1 MSDDTSAL
9 AEFFK
14 TIVLIVL
21 AFLLGGILVRLD
33 RLLTLLERNAV
44 IEQAVAEITDTT
56 EITDITPITPPMLTA
71 DGSRLLRLL
80 QAPPDDSGGTGD
92 TGS

>member
-1 MSDDTSAL
+1 MKDDTSAL

-33 RLLTLLERNAV
+33 RILTLLERNAA
-44 IEQAVAEITDTT
+44 IEQAVTD
-56 EITDITPITPPMLTA
+56 ITPPMLTEE
-71 DGSRLLRLL
+71 GSRLLWLL
-80 QAPPDDSGGTGD
+80 RSSPDDSDAAED
-92 TGS
+92 TGR

>member
-1 MSDDTSAL
+1 MKDDTSAL

-14 TIVLIVL
+14 TIVLIIL

-33 RLLTLLERNAV
+33 RLLTLLERSAV
-44 IEQAVAEITDTT
+44 IEQAVADITPS
-56 EITDITPITPPMLTA
+56 TDITDITPPMLTEE
-71 DGSRLLRLL
+71 GSRLLWLL
-80 QAPPDDSGGTGD
+80 RSSPDDSGASGD

>member
-1 MSDDTSAL
+1 VKDDTSAL

-14 TIVLIVL
+14 TIVLIIL

-33 RLLTLLERNAV
+33 RLLTLLERSAV
-44 IEQAVAEITDTT
+44 IEQAVADITPS
-56 EITDITPITPPMLTA
+56 TDITDITPPMLTEE
-71 DGSRLLRLL
+71 GSRLLWLL
-80 QAPPDDSGGTGD
+80 RSSPDDSGASGD

>member
-1 MSDDTSAL
+1 MKDDTSAL

-14 TIVLIVL
+14 TIVLIIL

-33 RLLTLLERNAV
+33 RLLTLLERSAV
-44 IEQAVAEITDTT
+44 IEQAVADITPSTD
-56 EITDITPITPPMLTA
+56 ITDITDITPPMLTEE
-71 DGSRLLRLL
+71 GSRLLWLL
-80 QAPPDDSGGTGD
+80 RSSPDDSGAPGD